1 MDFVK
6 TIGRLYFDKGDH
18 KNLAKKMSA
27 YFLEHIRNQYKL
39 PTHTIDDE
47 FVIAVHNKTAYPESE
62 LKQIVH
68 FIQFMQDAPAI
79 SEKQL
84 SDFHKQLELFY
95 QNT

>member
-1 MDFVK
+1 M
-6 TIGRLYFDKGDH
+6 YFDRGDH

-47 FVIAVHNKTAYPESE
+47 FVKAVHNKTNYPEDE
-62 LKQIVH
+62 IKKIVS
-68 FIQFMQDAPAI
+68 FVQFLQESPAI

-84 SDFHKQLELFY
+84 SDFYKQLELFY